1 MSESTLLSTTGKLN
15 REELALVPTPAG
27 TDTHKPIPHIQVVN
41 SLIEGLDFRHI
52 NVTHEEYAVDTTG
65 AKLWGILTLNAGID
79 GANFAIGLRN
89 SHDRSMRL
97 SMVVGLRVIVCYN
110 GMFRGDFEPVAAKH
124 SKNFNLQDAIAVG
137 IDRMQ
142 RGFEPMRTI
151 VDRWRGSQ
159 ITDATAKLIV
169 YQAFIED
176 DLDAPKHLA
185 RVVHRHYFEP
195 GYEEF
200 RPRTMWSL
208 TNAFTSAFK
217 ELDPIPAYKATA
229 KLGPFLETR
238 SI

>member
-1 MSESTLLSTTGKLN
+1 MSESTLLSATGKLT
-15 REELALVPTPAG
+15 RQELALVATPAG

-52 NVTHEEYAVDTTG
+52 NVTDEEYAVGKTG
-65 AKLWGILTLNAGID
+65 AKLWRILTLNAGID

-142 RGFEPMRTI
+142 RGFQPMRAI
-151 VDRWRGSQ
+151 VDRWRDSQ
-159 ITDATAKLIV
+159 ITGATAKLIV

-176 DLDAPKHLA
+176 DLEAPKHLA
-185 RVVHRHYFEP
+185 RVVHHHYF
-195 GYEEF
+195 
-200 RPRTMWSL
+200 
-208 TNAFTSAFK
+208 
-217 ELDPIPAYKATA
+217 
-229 KLGPFLETR
+229 
-238 SI
+238 